1 MFSRCLAI
9 AAVLTLATAVAA
21 EPPRPAASES
31 AKPAT
36 PPAPVML
43 ASADRIQTPPAA
55 VRAQASVPAKRP
67 RAARVTTCRCG
78 GQSADQQDFSE
89 DQ

>member
-31 AKPAT
+31 AKPASR
-36 PPAPVML
+36 PAPVML
-43 ASADRIQTPPAA
+43 ASAERIQTPPE
-55 VRAQASVPAKRP
+55 VQVQASVSGKRP
-67 RAARVTTCRCG
+67 RAARLTTCRCG
-78 GQSADQQDFSE
+78 GQSAGQQESSE
-89 DQ
+89 NQ